1 MATLIPQLYNGDDAT
16 AWHARR
22 WPSFQR
28 SPEHHN
34 TLIIQPVYSL
44 AEWSLGRPLDA
55 EEVVGSELLR
65 RALAWPFANK
75 GNRLVLPP
83 LRLTPRQSV
92 GSCFG
97 LSIEVAH
104 QVLAETIRSAAFP
117 GYHKFLL
124 FNTSPFLEEWIDV
137 AARDLRVSDQLA
149 MYCMNLSG
157 LGLDFHPVRGG
168 TRSNLQAI
176 LSHLLGTLPEEEVA
190 IPGDLL
196 DPIPESAVQI
206 RSPEGEIHGDSPDEL
221 LSSLARNLAAL
232 LIEVEAHSLNPAS
245 APAES
250 EVMA

>member
-1 MATLIPQLYNGDDAT
+1 MTAMTPKLYHGDDAT

-22 WPSFQR
+22 WPLFQNP
-28 SPEHHN
+28 PEIST
-34 TLIIQPVYSL
+34 TLVIQPVYSL
-44 AEWSLGRPLDA
+44 SEWGLGRPLDA

-65 RALAWPFANK
+65 RALEPRSPTG

-97 LSIEVAH
+97 LPIETAH
-104 QVLAETIRSAAFP
+104 QVLTETIRSATLP
-117 GYHKFLL
+117 GYRKFVL

-137 AARDLRVSDQLA
+137 AARDLHVTDQLA

-168 TRSNLQAI
+168 TRSILQTI
-176 LSHLLGTLPEEEVA
+176 LSHLLGTMPEEEVA
-190 IPGDLL
+190 IAGDLL
-196 DPIPESAVQI
+196 DPIPEAAVRIGQPSARMV
-206 RSPEGEIHGDSPDEL
+206 GESPDEILDALSRHLAKL
-221 LSSLARNLAAL
+221 LL
-232 LIEVEAHSLNPAS
+232 EVEVHSLHPTP

-250 EVMA
+250 EVKL